1 MGLFTELSHAHKCNG
16 DPESASKMNHKSIS
30 LLCFRCLALAGL
42 ILPTYSSLSSL
53 GDPAGLGSRSL
64 PATPPRHEAS
74 KVLRRREAV
83 DPLVDQQI
91 RFSDSVE
98 TAISGLEKG
107 GQLLVHAR
115 VEVRYVNWRFFQ
127 LFSKWSEQA

>member
-1 MGLFTELSHAHKCNG
+1 M
-16 DPESASKMNHKSIS
+16 
-30 LLCFRCLALAGL
+30 
-42 ILPTYSSLSSL
+42 
-53 GDPAGLGSRSL
+53 
-64 PATPPRHEAS
+64 
-74 KVLRRREAV
+74 